1 MLSAREAGDRAAW
14 PDRMGWP
21 VLGVHSYSLVFVL
34 KY

>member
-1 MLSAREAGDRAAW
+1 MLSAREAGGRVAW

-21 VLGVHSYSLVFVL
+21 VLRVYSYSLVFVL